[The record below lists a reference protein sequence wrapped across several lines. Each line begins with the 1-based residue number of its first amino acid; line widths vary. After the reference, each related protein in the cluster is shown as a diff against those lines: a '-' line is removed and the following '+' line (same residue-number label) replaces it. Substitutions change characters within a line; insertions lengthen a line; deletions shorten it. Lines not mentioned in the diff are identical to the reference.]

1 MKTTWISQVIG
12 GFAAGAIVSG
22 ALVASAMNR
31 PPPNDAAALKP
42 ARAAA
47 AASSIPMGQS
57 RLDLLRNEAASG
69 DAHSNRELATA
80 LMDSYDLSGDP
91 EELYEAMVWVDRRW
105 DTSGNAELSQRVV
118 ANYCGQRVVR
128 WHWLCL
134 LGE

>member
-1 MKTTWISQVIG
+1 MKAMWIIQVIG

-22 ALVASAMNR
+22 ALVAFAMNR
-31 PPPNDAAALKP
+31 PPQNDAATLNP

-47 AASSIPMGQS
+47 AAPPLPMGQS

-69 DAHSNRELATA
+69 DDLSNRELATA
-80 LMDSYDLSGDP
+80 LIDRYDLSGDP
-91 EELYEAMVWVDRRW
+91 DELYEAMVWVDRRW
-105 DTSGNAELSQRVV
+105 DLSGNAELSQRIV